1 MKSLVFAAAL
11 LEVMGLSKTMPP
23 QARRDDFI
31 SRACADWTLTTA
43 DVQYFFAHADRI
55 GPAEWHYTYDAMP
68 CEYHGSLAVDGQ
80 RYQYE
85 INGGSF
91 GVLIG
96 TSAAGATY
104 YGCKDRCAR
113 LFPFHLYGDE

>member
-1 MKSLVFAAAL
+1 
-11 LEVMGLSKTMPP
+11 
-23 QARRDDFI
+23 
-31 SRACADWTLTTA
+31 
-43 DVQYFFAHADRI
+43 
-55 GPAEWHYTYDAMP
+55 MP
-68 CEYHGSLAVDGQ
+68 CEYHGSLAVDGK

-96 TSAAGATY
+96 TSAEGATY